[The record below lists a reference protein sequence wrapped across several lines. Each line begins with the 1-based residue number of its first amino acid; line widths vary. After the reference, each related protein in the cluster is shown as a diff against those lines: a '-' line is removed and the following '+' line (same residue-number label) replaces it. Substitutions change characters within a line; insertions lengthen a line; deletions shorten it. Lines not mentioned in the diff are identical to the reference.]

1 MLMKKSMGGSL
12 ASKEIV
18 PNKESLIIFEEK
30 ELSGS
35 GLNYSPEKKFER
47 RNGIREGSPL

>member
-1 MLMKKSMGGSL
+1 MKKCKWRSL

-18 PNKESLIIFEEK
+18 PVSESLITFEEK
-30 ELSGS
+30 DLSVS
-35 GLNYSPEKKFER
+35 GFNYSPEKKFER